1 MDKRKIK
8 NAMALI
14 GLMGI
19 LLYGACGNEK
29 KEIPK
34 QIYIGVACY
43 DQRDTFLG
51 ELLGNF
57 KRVMQDTGKKGDMI
71 SV

>member
-43 DQRDTFLG
+43 DQRDTYG
-51 ELLGNF
+51 PGMGNF
-57 KRVMQDTGKKGDMI
+57 L
-71 SV
+71 

>member
-19 LLYGACGNEK
+19 LLYGACGSEK

-43 DQRDTFLG
+43 DQRDTYLG
-51 ELLGNF
+51 ELLDNF
-57 KRVMQDTGKKGDMI
+57 
-71 SV
+71 

>member
-19 LLYGACGNEK
+19 LLYGACGSEK

-43 DQRDTFLG
+43 DR
-51 ELLGNF
+51 EIPSWGNF
-57 KRVMQDTGKKGDMI
+57 WKILKGNAGHWKKGDMI